1 MREFFLKR
9 PCYSVGLSL
18 ALLFI
23 CGCGAVSGG
32 AGLPSN
38 SKWPTYLHDAGRSAY
53 SPEGISFPATSLWS
67 KKIKP
72 FFSSGKG
79 FIVSPVIL
87 NGVIYVGSVGKRFYA
102 LDLETG
108 GAVWSFKT
116 DSPVE
121 APASVD
127 ESRVYFGTSEGTFYC
142 LDRNT
147 GFELWKFKARSEAHS
162 APTLYGDYVYLT
174 PADNRV
180 YALKKETGEK
190 VWTYT
195 HNSAKFVFSRFNNS
209 AAAEGIS
216 IFAFF
221 PDGYMVSLDAANGK
235 ELWKT
240 SVLTE
245 ALPSA
250 EVRRTPLAGR
260 AEDGRVYAID
270 ASGMVTAFDAKTGK
284 ELIRYGVADA
294 MDFALVGETLFAAG
308 GTSITAMDVS
318 TGSALWKADTS
329 YGKPLFLAVAGEHV
343 FIISNHESGVFG
355 TNYWKSSSGYAEAF
369 LAKNGSKAWGGKI
382 GPVLGTAPALAQGL
396 MALVTPEGRLM
407 VLGSR

>member
-9 PCYSVGLSL
+9 PCYNVGLSL
-18 ALLFI
+18 VLFFI
-23 CGCGAVSGG
+23 CGCGASGGG
-32 AGLPSN
+32 AGLPSD

-53 SPEGISFPATSLWS
+53 SPERIRFPAVSLWS

-87 NGVIYVGSVGKRFYA
+87 NGVIYVGSAGKRFYA

-147 GFELWKFKARSEAHS
+147 GKELWKFKARSEAHS
-162 APTLYGDYVYLT
+162 APTLHNDYVYLT

-190 VWTYT
+190 AWTYT

-209 AAAEGIS
+209 AAAEGDS

-245 ALPSA
+245 PLPSA

-284 ELIRYGVADA
+284 ELVRYGVEDA
-294 MDFALVGETLFAAG
+294 ADFALAG
-308 GTSITAMDVS
+308 GTLFTAGGDSITAMDVS
-318 TGSALWKADTS
+318 TGSALWKADVS

-343 FIISNHESGVFG
+343 FIISNHESGIFG
-355 TNYWKSSSGYAEAF
+355 TDYWKSSAGYAEAF
-369 LAKNGSKAWGGKI
+369 LVKNGSKAWGGKI
-382 GPVLGTAPALAQGL
+382 GPVLSTAPALAQGR